1 MSTHSTLAIEEVSY
15 NMEILKLKANLSII
29 NYQDL
34 SCRSSEGLI
43 ETDSI
48 LKLHALMNPLST
60 LDSQSKG
67 SSILLNLP
75 VILIQPSESDASS
88 SEELSHDNIPEE
100 EKQETKEKLYFSHLL
115 LVTIL
120 QTLRSVYSKQ

>member
-1 MSTHSTLAIEEVSY
+1 MAL
-15 NMEILKLKANLSII
+15 LKLKANLSII

-43 ETDSI
+43 DTDSI
-48 LKLHALMNPLST
+48 IKLHALMNPLST

-75 VILIQPSESDASS
+75 VI
-88 SEELSHDNIPEE
+88 
-100 EKQETKEKLYFSHLL
+100 
-115 LVTIL
+115 
-120 QTLRSVYSKQ
+120 